1 MKITKPYYIIFLLFI
16 FYCVFRIILSIIYVE
31 TGGFSLET
39 PTSNTSTTTTDT

>member
-16 FYCVFRIILSIIYVE
+16 VFFVLFSQLFMVKQE
-31 TGGFSLET
+31 GFSLET